1 MINKWS
7 EQVLIKD
14 LEHVKDGENLFVDD
28 RGIISNHELTEPINL
43 IGMIESK
50 KGTIRANHYHP
61 QQEQKCLFTKGQIIE
76 IFQDILDVKKGTV
89 NLNSTSSDIDEWDS
103 VATVNIIVALE
114 DEFGIKFKLEG
125 IQEVKSVKDF
135 VELVQEHKK

>member
-1 MINKWS
+1 MS
-7 EQVLIKD
+7 V
-14 LEHVKDGENLFVDD
+14 
-28 RGIISNHELTEPINL
+28 ST
-43 IGMIESK
+43 
-50 KGTIRANHYHP
+50 
-61 QQEQKCLFTKGQIIE
+61 IIE

-114 DEFGIKFKLEG
+114 DEFRIKFKLED